1 MIEVEE
7 MISKVREMQGRP
19 FDIRQ
24 LTTSCVANVI
34 LSMSFG
40 RRFDHSDTAFRQ
52 LVLDMNEF
60 TENFSQ
66 ALELFPALRFLPH
79 FKKMLS
85 KLIRSHNSIAGFI
98 NNNIAACTQVGQTR

>member
-66 ALELFPALRFLPH
+66 ALEWNVSLIGTTYLLTTNTLSADRVQQLLFYGVYT
-79 FKKMLS
+79 
-85 KLIRSHNSIAGFI
+85 I
-98 NNNIAACTQVGQTR
+98 VGRD